1 MATVI
6 PRSRPELLYG
16 VRLVP
21 AVTAGGTAG
30 LVLLAAYYLTLGLLP
45 QATAWPPTDYPVP
58 AWAHRFDLAQFL
70 GTIPF
75 PPMPSPLTWWAGLV
89 IWFGT
94 LTSCG
99 VVYAILL
106 SWTLQRSDTAK
117 GVGGGLGLCL
127 ALLAGLTLAQGYHP
141 AIMRNALPDTGVLM
155 LGWSAWAPLQLL
167 AVYGLYGA
175 VLGAVYQRLTY
186 PK

>member
-1 MATVI
+1 MSTVI

-21 AVTAGGTAG
+21 ALISGGAAG
-30 LVLLAAYYLTLGLLP
+30 LVLLVAYYLTLGLLP
-45 QATAWPPTDYPVP
+45 PATAWPPTDLPVA

-75 PPMPSPLTWWAGLV
+75 PPTPSLWTWWVGLA

-106 SWTLQRSDTAK
+106 SWTLQRSDPMKGTGL
-117 GVGGGLGLCL
+117 GVGL
-127 ALLAGLTLAQGYHP
+127 ALMLLAGLTLAQGYHP
-141 AIMRNALPDTGVLM
+141 AIMRNALPDTGLLM
-155 LGWSAWAPLQLL
+155 LGWSFWAPVQMLF
-167 AVYGLYGA
+167 VYTLYGA
-175 VLGAVYQRLTY
+175 TLGAIYQRLCATR
-186 PK
+186 